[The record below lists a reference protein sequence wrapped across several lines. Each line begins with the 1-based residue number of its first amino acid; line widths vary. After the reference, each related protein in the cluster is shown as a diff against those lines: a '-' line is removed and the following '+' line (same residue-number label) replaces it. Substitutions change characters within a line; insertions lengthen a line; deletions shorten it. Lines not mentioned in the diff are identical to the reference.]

1 MDQIYLSFPD
11 YRYTILLHNARYNNI
26 SAILFVFCATGFKN
40 FTIGFSLRLRTSF
53 ECKYVLS
60 VERERER
67 EKERKKERKSE
78 RDREKG
84 GRVRGPFKPIQLDCE
99 LNMRC
104 INLFPPFLI
113 HSLSNLNLTF
123 GAHDITTNEDDDD
136 I

>member
-1 MDQIYLSFPD
+1 M
-11 YRYTILLHNARYNNI
+11 NASMFYALKEKER
-26 SAILFVFCATGFKN
+26 K
-40 FTIGFSLRLRTSF
+40 R
-53 ECKYVLS
+53 K
-60 VERERER
+60 RER
-67 EKERKKERKSE
+67 ERKKERKSE